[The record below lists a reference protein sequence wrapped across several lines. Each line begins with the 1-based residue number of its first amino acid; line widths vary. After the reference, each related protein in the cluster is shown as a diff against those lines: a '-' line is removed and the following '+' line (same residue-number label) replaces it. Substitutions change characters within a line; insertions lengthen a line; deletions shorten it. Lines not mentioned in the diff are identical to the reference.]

1 MSTQIALRLSDEMVA
16 ELDAVITIPVS
27 ALGRTIGYLSEK
39 QEAQLATAVMLAFD
53 LDPPLQG

>member
-1 MSTQIALRLSDEMVA
+1 MVA

-27 ALGRTIGYLSEK
+27 ALGRTIGYLSDK

-53 LDPPLQG
+53 LDLPLQG